1 MTKRQVIPGVYIEPR
16 IADTAK
22 DVLAQPCG
30 AHRAGIGPGLPEP
43 AHET

>member
-22 DVLAQPCG
+22 DVLAQP
-30 AHRAGIGPGLPEP
+30 
-43 AHET
+43 